1 MEERKWEEMTPE
13 QRREALFEA
22 WLSPQGIEFAGPDA
36 EKAYRERVTR
46 IKDAIELKKPDRV
59 PVFPV
64 IGFFPA
70 FYAGMTAQDVM
81 YDYEK
86 LISAYKK
93 YTLDFEPDAHG
104 GAFNPSPGRIFEI
117 LDYQLYIWPGHG
129 VSPNHSYQCLE
140 EEYMRADEYDDLIRD
155 PSNYFMSTYLPR
167 VFKALEPLQKIPPL
181 TGILEMYSAFSAVN
195 FIPFGMPDV
204 QEALQALME
213 AGNEAVKW
221 IGYVGTHDKE
231 VTAAGFPAF
240 FGGGTKAPFDII
252 GDTLR
257 GTRGMMMDIF
267 RRPEKILEAVEALT
281 PIAIKMGATAARN
294 NGNPIVFMPLH
305 KGADGFMSDEQF
317 RRLYW
322 PSLKEVM
329 LGLVEQ
335 GCVPFLYAEGGYN
348 SRLEVIKE
356 FPAGKVLWGFDQT
369 DMSKVK
375 ENLGGVAC
383 VGGNMPIDLLSVGKA
398 EQVREYAKKLIET
411 VGGDGGYIMMSGA
424 VIDEA
429 KPENVKAMIEATKEY
444 GVY

>member
-1 MEERKWEEMTPE
+1 
-13 QRREALFEA
+13 
-22 WLSPQGIEFAGPDA
+22 
-36 EKAYRERVTR
+36 
-46 IKDAIELKKPDRV
+46 
-59 PVFPV
+59 
-64 IGFFPA
+64 
-70 FYAGMTAQDVM
+70 
-81 YDYEK
+81 
-86 LISAYKK
+86 
-93 YTLDFEPDAHG
+93 
-104 GAFNPSPGRIFEI
+104 
-117 LDYQLYIWPGHG
+117 
-129 VSPNHSYQCLE
+129 
-140 EEYMRADEYDDLIRD
+140 
-155 PSNYFMSTYLPR
+155 
-167 VFKALEPLQKIPPL
+167 
-181 TGILEMYSAFSAVN
+181 MYSAFSAVN